1 MTYFLVYQ
9 KFAVFSIR
17 LREKCCDAFNFSTI
31 SAYAKAVLYV
41 HSHIHYCN
49 SYTSIVSAFAEIK
62 QEQIPA
68 IAPAGICSC
77 FSCPDTAG
85 RGAVARRARRGW
97 ACGVSEGAYPLA
109 RGHPTGAGAPCW
121 RTTLLAKSSVLDLLR
136 PPGRERGCAGQP
148 ADILC
153 SSQGGAA
160 KRRRRGAKGL

>member
-85 RGAVARRARRGW
+85 AGCGSTAGAAGVGMRGFRRGL
-97 ACGVSEGAYPLA
+97 PLGPGSSN
-109 RGHPTGAGAPCW
+109 RGGSA
-121 RTTLLAKSSVLDLLR
+121 LLAH
-136 PPGRERGCAGQP
+136 GFAG
-148 ADILC
+148 
-153 SSQGGAA
+153 
-160 KRRRRGAKGL
+160 KV